1 MSGVDVTTAGG
12 VLTARLVGPSI
23 EERQATEILD
33 SARSAIAEAGD
44 AIRHV
49 VLDFEDV
56 SFINSS
62 GLAAC
67 IEVRNAANAQG
78 ATTIIYRPSE
88 TVIQLFR
95 MVKVDRLYTFAHN
108 ADELKA
114 CVSQPNA

>member
-1 MSGVDVTTAGG
+1 MTDSRGINVTTLGT
-12 VLTARLVGPSI
+12 VITARLVGPSI
-23 EERQATEILD
+23 EERQASQILD
-33 SARSAIAEAGD
+33 GAKSAIAEAGD
-44 AIRHV
+44 AIRHL

-67 IEVRNAANAQG
+67 IEVRNAASAQG

-88 TVIQLFR
+88 AVIQLFR

-108 ADELKA
+108 AQELEA
-114 CVSQPNA
+114 CVS